1 MTTKTTNQDLNSAI
15 KRINQLIPQKT
26 FDWYKT
32 QNHYYMATDR
42 GSRRHISARTK
53 RELYFKTLLVMILSP
68 LSCILVWLWLLFLTS
83 ND

>member
-53 RELYFKTLLVMILSP
+53 RELYDQLWAFIEGIEILRNSCKTI
-68 LSCILVWLWLLFLTS
+68 
-83 ND
+83 